1 MNKDTVTVYMSDSI
15 VDKVDMSEFYSTK
28 SESDL
33 FCSIFFNDD
42 VFHFD
47 LEKITI
53 NRDSTTI
60 EFLSDTDFITN
71 AVRDEKVEKV
81 VILCKEENLKEMDN
95 IRDVEIE
102 IKLGQNSHYITMTI
116 QS

>member
-1 MNKDTVTVYMSDSI
+1 MNKENVTVYMSDSI
-15 VDKVDMSEFYSTK
+15 VDQVDMSEFYSTK

-42 VFHFD
+42 VFHFN

-53 NRDSTTI
+53 NKDLITI
-60 EFLSDTDFITN
+60 EFLSDTDFIAN
-71 AVRDEKVEKV
+71 AVRDEKMEKV
-81 VILCKEENLKEMDN
+81 IILCKEENLKEIDN
-95 IRDVEIE
+95 IEDVEIE